1 MTIEKIIREY
11 LKLKLKMPVYLEEP
25 IDKPAE
31 YLLIMKTGSSRR
43 NLIPSAMITVRSYST
58 SLSKAIDLNELVK
71 ATMFEAIEVSDIT
84 KVELNSDYNFTDT
97 ETKRY
102 RYQAVFD
109 VTHY

>member
-1 MTIEKIIREY
+1 MIIEKIIREY
-11 LKLKLKMPVYLEEP
+11 LKLKLNMPVYLEEP
-25 IDKPAE
+25 KDKPAE
-31 YLLIMKTGSSRR
+31 YLLVMKTGSSRR